1 MKSLEAIRL
10 AVVDINFEVNSLL
23 KEVKDR
29 DLIIEELQDKIQLL
43 EASLKEANNSANYWK
58 SMYTSVEKE
67 FNALQ
72 DRNEVLTK
80 IILEEGIKIDE

>member
-43 EASLKEANNSANYWK
+43 EASLKEACRIANYWK
-58 SMYTSVEKE
+58 SMYSSVEKE

>member
-1 MKSLEAIRL
+1 MTNQAKGIG
-10 AVVDINFEVNSLL
+10 I
-23 KEVKDR
+23 KM
-29 DLIIEELQDKIQLL
+29 EELQDKIQLL

-80 IILEEGIKIDE
+80 IILEEGIRIDE